1 MKAKYIAKSSESTA
15 KGILYSIHFIWGCTI
30 LYKTDWLPWYQL
42 GNGLF
47 ANQIKN
53 LPFTDVPYD
62 VHIYSISFSGYY
74 AFQLIDL
81 AIFGRDRVDFHEM
94 MAHHIASTSLVCCMI
109 IGNAEPPGIIMAWQ
123 QTLCDIFVS
132 ISRVLASTHYAKATE
147 VVYYI
152 MMVLWMYTRVGTL
165 GYTIFLVA
173 TEMRYPPEMVGMNI
187 HIGMYVF
194 YLSCLYI
201 MQIYWTFLLIAMIQ
215 NYNKTGQNNDLQFQ
229 VKEAKK

>member
-1 MKAKYIAKSSESTA
+1 LVAFILLWGIVQKTILAICNNLYGPIVKSQDNPELKAKYIAKSSESTA

-94 MAHHIASTSLVCCMI
+94 MAHHIASTSLVFCMI
-109 IGNAEPPGIIMAWQ
+109 IGNAEPPGIIMAW
-123 QTLCDIFVS
+123 
-132 ISRVLASTHYAKATE
+132 
-147 VVYYI
+147 
-152 MMVLWMYTRVGTL
+152 
-165 GYTIFLVA
+165 
-173 TEMRYPPEMVGMNI
+173 
-187 HIGMYVF
+187 
-194 YLSCLYI
+194 
-201 MQIYWTFLLIAMIQ
+201 
-215 NYNKTGQNNDLQFQ
+215 
-229 VKEAKK
+229 